1 MTQRQVMLETHKKCQ
16 DDGAETGLETSLSG
30 FGTWMFDTLRHQD
43 LTHTRTSTIKTSRPE
58 WEVIK
63 AWWDKMTF
71 KRDRVMKWK
80 ADSDFPGVLGGPINY
95 RDRSEL
101 SRWWTADVYLLN
113 DPPVLF
119 LVHRHIFILKYS
131 YWSTFTSHWL
141 RGLALRHVLYR
152 LKGEARPIIII
163 ISIKL
168 TRLALRA
175 FYCSSRETKIFYCK

>member
-1 MTQRQVMLETHKKCQ
+1 MVQRQV
-16 DDGAETGLETSLSG
+16 
-30 FGTWMFDTLRHQD
+30 WRHHHCLVSEPEC
-43 LTHTRTSTIKTSRPE
+43 LTHSDIKTWLTHAHLQLKPVDLNE

-63 AWWDKMTF
+63 PWWDKMTF

-101 SRWWTADVYLLN
+101 SRWWTADVCLLN

-119 LVHRHIFILKYS
+119 LVHCHSS

-152 LKGEARPIIII
+152 LKGEARPIII
-163 ISIKL
+163 SIKL
-168 TRLALRA
+168 TRWPSEHFTAHHERQKYFIASKLLYLA
-175 FYCSSRETKIFYCK
+175 SGIFELELAIVEA